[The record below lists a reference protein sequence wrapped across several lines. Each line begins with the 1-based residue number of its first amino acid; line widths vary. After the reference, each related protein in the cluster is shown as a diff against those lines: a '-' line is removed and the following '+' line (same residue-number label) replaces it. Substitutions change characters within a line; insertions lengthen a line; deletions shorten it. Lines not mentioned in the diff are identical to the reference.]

1 MCACVCVCRRV
12 PSKGVASAEFST
24 IPVKQGE
31 VGLVVTF
38 TSDQLIDVIGA
49 VNTRVQ

>member
-1 MCACVCVCRRV
+1 V
-12 PSKGVASAEFST
+12 PSKGVAFAELST

-38 TSDQLIDVIGA
+38 SSDQLIDVIGA